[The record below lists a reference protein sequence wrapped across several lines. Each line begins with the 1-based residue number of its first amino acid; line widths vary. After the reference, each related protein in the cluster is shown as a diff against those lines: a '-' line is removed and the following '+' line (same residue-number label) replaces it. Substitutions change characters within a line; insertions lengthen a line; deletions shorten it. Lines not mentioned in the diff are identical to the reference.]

1 MSENQHEPG
10 APPVTS
16 GNLPGTPGGCSAQTC
31 LMTPPRRAGRPL
43 RVLAAALGVFVLLEV
58 VAATVLCVFLGWS
71 WAEALEAFVVT
82 NSAIGLS
89 FGICGAILA
98 WHRPH
103 NPIGWLF
110 AAGGVAQST
119 AAFAAP
125 LLFLL
130 HQAAA
135 PIAVQRLVITIF
147 SWSWPWSIGLFL
159 PLALLLFPDGRP
171 LSRGW
176 RWVVIAVIITSP
188 LFAVEMGAA
197 PDAPEPS
204 FPVGYLTIPFYDR
217 LQPLWTLTE
226 LRGLASSVLALVA
239 LFVRYRRG
247 TETQRRQ
254 LLWLLLA
261 LLVAIVAAIPWAFVA
276 GTPVAV
282 LFTIPLIP
290 VAVTVAIIRHQLLD
304 IRLAISRLLAWMLLS
319 LAVIV
324 AYGALVAVL
333 DQFISGQLGRSA
345 TATVLLVLLAAPVLP
360 RLQRLVERA
369 VYGDRSN
376 PTRVV
381 SRVGEQL
388 ATPDAGLLGVVAAMR
403 EALRLPYVAVEHE
416 GKILAADGEPPP
428 ELHSWPLTYDGRP
441 VGTLECGLRRG
452 ERRMSDAD
460 ARALGMLAAPV
471 AAALHATLLTS
482 ELQAS
487 RERIVTTQEEERHRL
502 RRELHDGLGPTLTG
516 IAFGADAAANLIETD
531 PQQANNLLSTLR
543 RDTRVALA
551 DVRRIVDELRP
562 RALDELGLVGALQQR
577 SEQLGWRADGETVDV
592 KIDVPAEM
600 PPLPAAVEVATYR
613 VATEAL
619 TNVVRHSKA
628 SKALVR
634 VSVGNQ
640 LEVSITD
647 DGPPNGRWSPGV
659 GLTAMRERV
668 TELGGTFEAGPSPTG
683 GQVVAS
689 FPLTT
694 R

>member
-1 MSENQHEPG
+1 M
-10 APPVTS
+10 TS
-16 GNLPGTPGGCSAQTC
+16 PT
-31 LMTPPRRAGRPL
+31 RAGRPL

-58 VAATVLCVFLGWS
+58 VAAAVLCVVIGWS

-82 NSAIGLS
+82 NAAVGLS

-98 WHRPH
+98 WYRPH

-135 PIAVQRLVITIF
+135 SIALQRLVITIF

-188 LFAVEMGAA
+188 LFALEVGAA
-197 PDAPEPS
+197 PDAPPGY
-204 FPVGYLTIPFYDR
+204 PTGYLTIPLYDR

-226 LRGLASSVLALVA
+226 LRGIASLVLALVA

-247 TETQRRQ
+247 SEAQRRQ

-261 LLVAIVAAIPWAFVA
+261 LLVAIVAAAPWAFVS

-319 LAVIV
+319 LAVVV

-333 DQFISGQLGRSA
+333 DRFISAQVGRSA
-345 TATVLLVLLAAPVLP
+345 IATVLLVLLAAPLLP

-376 PTRVV
+376 PARVV
-381 SRVGEQL
+381 SRIGEQL
-388 ATPDAGLLGVVAAMR
+388 ATPDAGLLGVVAAIR

-416 GKILAADGEPPP
+416 GKILAADGEPAPT
-428 ELHSWPLTYDGRP
+428 LHSWPLTYGGRP
-441 VGTLECGLRRG
+441 VGNLQCGLRRG

-460 ARALGMLAAPV
+460 ARALAMLAAPV
-471 AAALHATLLTS
+471 AAALHATLLTN

-487 RERIVTTQEEERHRL
+487 RERIIATQEQERHRL

-516 IAFGADAAANLIETD
+516 IAFGADAAANLIDTD
-531 PQQANNLLSTLR
+531 PEQANDLLATLR

-551 DVRRIVDELRP
+551 DVRRLVDDLRP
-562 RALDELGLVGALQQR
+562 RALDELGLVAALQQR
-577 SEQLGWRADGETVDV
+577 ADQLAWRADGESVDV
-592 KIDVPAEM
+592 RLDVPTDM

-628 SKALVR
+628 TKALVR
-634 VSVGNQ
+634 VSVGDR

-668 TELGGTFEAGPSPTG
+668 TELGGAFEAGPSPTG

-689 FPLTT
+689 FPLTVP
-694 R
+694 

>member
-1 MSENQHEPG
+1 
-10 APPVTS
+10 
-16 GNLPGTPGGCSAQTC
+16 
-31 LMTPPRRAGRPL
+31 
-43 RVLAAALGVFVLLEV
+43 LAAALGVFVLLEV
-58 VAATVLCVFLGWS
+58 VAAGVLCVIVGWS
-71 WAEALEAFVVT
+71 WADALDAFVVT

-119 AAFAAP
+119 TALAAP
-125 LLFLL
+125 LATLL
-130 HQAAA
+130 HEAAA

-147 SWSWPWSIGLFL
+147 GWSWPWSIGLFL
-159 PLALLLFPDGRP
+159 PLALLLFPDGHP

-176 RWVVIAVIITSP
+176 RWVVIAVIATSP
-188 LFAVEMGAA
+188 LFAVETGAF
-197 PDAPEPS
+197 PGYEPGY
-204 FPVGYLTIPFYDR
+204 PMGYLTIPFYDR

-226 LRGLASSVLALVA
+226 LRGLAALVLALVA

-261 LLVAIVAAIPWAFVA
+261 LLLALIAAVPWSFVS
-276 GTPVAV
+276 GTPIVV

-290 VAVTVAIIRHQLLD
+290 LAVTVAIIRHQLLD

-324 AYGALVAVL
+324 AYGALVALL
-333 DQFISGQLGRSA
+333 DRFISEQLGRSA
-345 TATVLLVLLAAPVLP
+345 VATVLLVLLAAPVLP
-360 RLQRLVERA
+360 RLQKLVERA

-376 PTRVV
+376 PARVV

-388 ATPDAGLLGVVAAMR
+388 ATPDAGLVGVVAAIR
-403 EALRLPYVAVEHE
+403 EGLRLPYVAVEHE
-416 GKILAADGEPPP
+416 GTILAADGEPPP
-428 ELHSWPLTYDGRP
+428 KLQSWPLTYAGRP
-441 VGTLECGLRRG
+441 VGQVQVGLRRG
-452 ERRMSDAD
+452 ERRIGDAD
-460 ARALGMLAAPV
+460 ARALGLLAAPI
-471 AAALHATLLTS
+471 AAALHATLLTV
-482 ELQAS
+482 ELQSS
-487 RERIVTTQEEERHRL
+487 RLRILSTQEEERHRL

-516 IAFGADAAANLIETD
+516 IAFGADAAANLIATD
-531 PQQANNLLSTLR
+531 PEQANELLTTLR

-551 DVRRIVDELRP
+551 DVRQLVDNLRP
-562 RALDELGLVGALQQR
+562 RPLDELGFVGALQQR
-577 SEQLGWRADGETVDV
+577 VEQPAWRADGQSVDV
-592 KIDVPAEM
+592 KLEVPAEI
-600 PPLPAAVEVATYR
+600 PPLPPAVEVATYR
-613 VATEAL
+613 IATEAL

-628 SKALVR
+628 TKALVR
-634 VSVGNQ
+634 VSVGDR

-668 TELGGTFEAGPSPTG
+668 AELGGVFEAGPSPTG

-689 FPLTT
+689 FPLTAP
-694 R
+694 

>member
-1 MSENQHEPG
+1 
-10 APPVTS
+10 
-16 GNLPGTPGGCSAQTC
+16 
-31 LMTPPRRAGRPL
+31 MTPPPRAGRSL
-43 RVLAAALGVFVLLEV
+43 RLLAAAVGAFVLLEV
-58 VAATVLCVFLGWS
+58 GAAALICVVVGWS
-71 WAEALEAFVVT
+71 WAEALDAFVVT
-82 NSAIGLS
+82 NAAIGLS
-89 FGICGAILA
+89 FGVCGAILA

-125 LLFLL
+125 LGSLL
-130 HQAAA
+130 HETAA
-135 PIAVQRLVITIF
+135 PIAVQRLMITIF
-147 SWSWPWSIGLFL
+147 NWSWPWSIGLFL

-188 LFAVEMGAA
+188 LFALEMGAW
-197 PDAPEPS
+197 PFAPEPGY
-204 FPVGYLTIPFYDR
+204 PTGYLTIPFYER

-226 LRGLASSVLALVA
+226 LRGIATLVLALVA
-239 LFVRYRRG
+239 LFLRYRRG
-247 TETQRRQ
+247 NEVQRRQ

-261 LLVAIVAAIPWAFVA
+261 VLVALVAAVPWSFVA
-276 GTPVAV
+276 GTPVSV
-282 LFTIPLIP
+282 LLTIPLIP
-290 VAVTVAIIRHQLLD
+290 VAVTVAIIRYQLLD
-304 IRLAISRLLAWMLLS
+304 IRLAISRLLAWVLLS
-319 LAVIV
+319 LAVVV
-324 AYGALVAVL
+324 AYGVLVAVL
-333 DQFISGQLGRSA
+333 DRFISGQVGRSA

-376 PTRVV
+376 PARVV

-388 ATPDAGLLGVVAAMR
+388 ATPDAGLLGVVGAIR
-403 EALRLPYVAVEHE
+403 EALRLPYVAVDHE
-416 GKILAADGEPPP
+416 GTILGADGERPA

-441 VGTLECGLRRG
+441 VGNLQCGLRRG

-482 ELQAS
+482 QLHAS
-487 RERIVTTQEEERHRL
+487 WERIVATQEEERHRL

-531 PQQANNLLSTLR
+531 PQQANDLLTTLR

-551 DVRRIVDELRP
+551 DVRRLVDELRP

-577 SEQLGWRADGETVDV
+577 ADQLGWRADGESVDV
-592 KIDVPAEM
+592 KLEVPAEL
-600 PPLPAAVEVATYR
+600 PLLPAAVEVATYR

-628 SKALVR
+628 TKALVR
-634 VSVGNQ
+634 VSVGDR

-668 TELGGTFEAGPSPTG
+668 TELGGAFEAGPSRTG

-689 FPLTT
+689 FPLSPLTAP
-694 R
+694 

>member
-1 MSENQHEPG
+1 
-10 APPVTS
+10 
-16 GNLPGTPGGCSAQTC
+16 
-31 LMTPPRRAGRPL
+31 MTPPTRAGRPL

-58 VAATVLCVFLGWS
+58 AAAAVFCVVVGWS

-82 NSAIGLS
+82 NAAIGLS

-110 AAGGVAQST
+110 AAGGIAQST
-119 AAFAAP
+119 AALAAP
-125 LLFLL
+125 LLFVL

-135 PIAVQRLVITIF
+135 PIALQRLVITTF

-188 LFAVEMGAA
+188 LFALEMGAS
-197 PDAPEPS
+197 PDSPEPG

-226 LRGLASSVLALVA
+226 LRGLASLVLALVA

-261 LLVAIVAAIPWAFVA
+261 LLVAIVAAIPWSFVS

-333 DQFISGQLGRSA
+333 DRFISAQVGRSA
-345 TATVLLVLLAAPVLP
+345 AATVLLVLLAAPVLP

-376 PTRVV
+376 PARVV

-388 ATPDAGLLGVVAAMR
+388 ATPDAGLLGVVAAIR

-416 GKILAADGEPPP
+416 GKTLAADGESPPK
-428 ELHSWPLTYDGRP
+428 LHSWPLTYDGRP
-441 VGTLECGLRRG
+441 VGDLQCGLRRG

-487 RERIVTTQEEERHRL
+487 RKRIVATQEEERHRL

-531 PQQANNLLSTLR
+531 PKQANDLLTTLR

-551 DVRRIVDELRP
+551 DVRRLVDELRP

-577 SEQLGWRADGETVDV
+577 ADQLGWRADGESVDV
-592 KIDVPAEM
+592 EVEVPAEM

-628 SKALVR
+628 TKALVR
-634 VSVGNQ
+634 VSVGDR

-668 TELGGTFEAGPSPTG
+668 TELGGAFEAGPSPTG

-689 FPLTT
+689 FPL
-694 R
+694 RAS

>member
-1 MSENQHEPG
+1 
-10 APPVTS
+10 
-16 GNLPGTPGGCSAQTC
+16 
-31 LMTPPRRAGRPL
+31 MTPPTRAIRPL
-43 RVLAAALGVFVLLEV
+43 KVLAAALGGFVLLEV
-58 VAATVLCVFLGWS
+58 VAAAVFCVVLGWS
-71 WAEALEAFVVT
+71 WAEALDAFVVT
-82 NSAIGLS
+82 NATIGLS
-89 FGICGAILA
+89 FGICGALLA

-110 AAGGVAQST
+110 AAGGMAQATS
-119 AAFAAP
+119 ALAAP
-125 LLFLL
+125 LLMVL
-130 HQAAA
+130 HEADA
-135 PIAVQRLVITIF
+135 PIALQRLVITIF

-176 RWVVIAVIITSP
+176 RWVVIAVIITAP
-188 LFAVEMGAA
+188 LFALEVGTGPEA
-197 PDAPEPS
+197 PPGYPI
-204 FPVGYLTIPFYDR
+204 GYLTIPFYDR

-226 LRGLASSVLALVA
+226 LRGIASLVLALVA

-247 TETQRRQ
+247 SEAQRRQ

-261 LLVAIVAAIPWAFVA
+261 LLVAIVAAAPWVFVS
-276 GTPVAV
+276 GTPLAV
-282 LFTIPLIP
+282 LFAIPLIP

-324 AYGALVAVL
+324 VYGALVAVL
-333 DQFISGQLGRSA
+333 DRFISAQIGRSA
-345 TATVLLVLLAAPVLP
+345 IATVLLVLLAAPVLP

-376 PTRVV
+376 PARVV

-388 ATPDAGLLGVVAAMR
+388 ATPDAGLMGVVAAIR

-428 ELHSWPLTYDGRP
+428 QLHSWPLTYDGRP
-441 VGTLECGLRRG
+441 VGNIQCGLRRG

-460 ARALGMLAAPV
+460 APALGMLAAPV
-471 AAALHATLLTS
+471 AAALHATLLTND
-482 ELQAS
+482 LQAS
-487 RERIVTTQEEERHRL
+487 RERIIATQEEERHRL

-516 IAFGADAAANLIETD
+516 IAFGADAAANLIDTHPEQATD
-531 PQQANNLLSTLR
+531 LLTTLR
-543 RDTRVALA
+543 RDTRAALA
-551 DVRRIVDELRP
+551 DVRRLVDDLRP

-577 SEQLGWRADGETVDV
+577 ADQLAWRADGQSVDV
-592 KIDVPAEM
+592 KLEVPSEM

-628 SKALVR
+628 TEALVR
-634 VSVGNQ
+634 VSIGDR

-668 TELGGTFEAGPSPTG
+668 TELGGAFEAGPSPAG

-689 FPLTT
+689 FPLTAP
-694 R
+694 

>member
-1 MSENQHEPG
+1 M
-10 APPVTS
+10 TS
-16 GNLPGTPGGCSAQTC
+16 PT
-31 LMTPPRRAGRPL
+31 RAGRPL
-43 RVLAAALGVFVLLEV
+43 KVLAAALGVFVLLEV
-58 VAATVLCVFLGWS
+58 VAAAVCCVVLGWS
-71 WAEALEAFVVT
+71 WAEALDAFVVT
-82 NSAIGLS
+82 NAAIGLS
-89 FGICGAILA
+89 SGICGAILA

-119 AAFAAP
+119 AALAAP
-125 LLFLL
+125 LGALL
-130 HQAAA
+130 HEAAA
-135 PIAVQRLVITIF
+135 PIAVQRLMITIF

-171 LSRGW
+171 LSRAW

-188 LFAVEMGAA
+188 LFALEMGAW
-197 PDAPEPS
+197 PFAPEPGY
-204 FPVGYLTIPFYDR
+204 PTGYLTIPFYDR
-217 LQPLWTLTE
+217 LQPLWRLTE
-226 LRGLASSVLALVA
+226 LRGLAAQALALVA

-247 TETQRRQ
+247 SEVERRQ

-261 LLVAIVAAIPWAFVA
+261 VLVALIGAVPWSFVA
-276 GTPVAV
+276 GTPVFV

-333 DQFISGQLGRSA
+333 DRFISAQVGRSA
-345 TATVLLVLLAAPVLP
+345 IATVLLVLLAAPVLP

-376 PTRVV
+376 PARVV
-381 SRVGEQL
+381 SRIGEQL
-388 ATPDAGLLGVVAAMR
+388 ATPDAGLVGVVAAIR
-403 EALRLPYVAVEHE
+403 EALRLRYVAVEHE
-416 GKILAADGEPPP
+416 GTILAADGEPPP
-428 ELHSWPLTYDGRP
+428 KLHSWPLTYDGRP
-441 VGTLECGLRRG
+441 VGSLQCGLRHG
-452 ERRMSDAD
+452 ERRMSDPD

-471 AAALHATLLTS
+471 AAALHATLLTN

-487 RERIVTTQEEERHRL
+487 RERIIATQEQERHRL

-531 PQQANNLLSTLR
+531 PGQANNLLTTLR

-551 DVRRIVDELRP
+551 DVRRLVDDLRP

-577 SEQLGWRADGETVDV
+577 ADQLGWRADGETVEV
-592 KIDVPAEM
+592 KLDLPAEM
-600 PPLPAAVEVATYR
+600 PQLPPAVEVATYR

-628 SKALVR
+628 TQALVR
-634 VSVGNQ
+634 VSVGDR

-647 DGPPNGRWSPGV
+647 DGPPNGRWAPGV

-668 TELGGTFEAGPSPTG
+668 TELGGAFEAEPSPTG
-683 GQVVAS
+683 GSVSAS
-689 FPLTT
+689 FPLAS

>member
-1 MSENQHEPG
+1 M
-10 APPVTS
+10 TS
-16 GNLPGTPGGCSAQTC
+16 AT
-31 LMTPPRRAGRPL
+31 RAVRPL
-43 RVLAAALGVFVLLEV
+43 KVFAAALGGFVVLEV
-58 VAATVLCVFLGWS
+58 VAAAVCCVVLGWS

-82 NSAIGLS
+82 NAAIGLS

-110 AAGGVAQST
+110 AAGGIAQATS
-119 AAFAAP
+119 ALAAP
-125 LLFLL
+125 LLMVL
-130 HQAAA
+130 HEADA
-135 PIAVQRLVITIF
+135 PIALQRLVITIF

-176 RWVVIAVIITSP
+176 RWVVIAVIITAP
-188 LFAVEMGAA
+188 LFALEVGTGPEA
-197 PDAPEPS
+197 PPGYPI
-204 FPVGYLTIPFYDR
+204 GYLTIPFYDR

-226 LRGLASSVLALVA
+226 LRGIASLVLALVA

-247 TETQRRQ
+247 SEAQRRQ

-261 LLVAIVAAIPWAFVA
+261 LLVAIVAAAPWVFVS
-276 GTPVAV
+276 GTPLAV
-282 LFTIPLIP
+282 LFAIPLIP

-324 AYGALVAVL
+324 VYGALVAVL
-333 DQFISGQLGRSA
+333 DRFISAQVGRSA

-376 PTRVV
+376 PARVV

-388 ATPDAGLLGVVAAMR
+388 ATPDAGLVGVVAAIR

-428 ELHSWPLTYDGRP
+428 QLHSWPLTYDGRP
-441 VGTLECGLRRG
+441 VGNLQCGLRRG

-460 ARALGMLAAPV
+460 AQALDMLAAPV
-471 AAALHATLLTS
+471 AAALHATLLTN

-487 RERIVTTQEEERHRL
+487 RERIIATQEEERHRL
-502 RRELHDGLGPTLTG
+502 RRELHDELGPTLTG
-516 IAFGADAAANLIETD
+516 IAFGADAAANLVETD
-531 PQQANNLLSTLR
+531 PKQANNLLTTLR

-551 DVRRIVDELRP
+551 DVRRLVDELRP

-577 SEQLGWRADGETVDV
+577 ADQLGWRADGEAVEV
-592 KIDVPAEM
+592 KLDIPAEM
-600 PPLPAAVEVATYR
+600 PLLPPAVEVATYR

-628 SKALVR
+628 TKALVR
-634 VSVGNQ
+634 VSVGDR

-668 TELGGTFEAGPSPTG
+668 TELGGAFEAGPSPTG
-683 GQVVAS
+683 GSVSAS
-689 FPLTT
+689 FPLAS